1 MKDNSYMG
9 QIHKGNAP
17 EVNRALLARHINS
30 DKLVIDRTCFVKT
43 AEEKQ
48 KLKQLK
54 AGFKTTPKSV

>member
-30 DKLVIDRTCFVKT
+30 DKLLIDRTCFVKT
-43 AEEKQ
+43 DEEKR
-48 KLKQLK
+48 KLKDLK
-54 AGFKTTPKSV
+54 AGFKTKFKSV